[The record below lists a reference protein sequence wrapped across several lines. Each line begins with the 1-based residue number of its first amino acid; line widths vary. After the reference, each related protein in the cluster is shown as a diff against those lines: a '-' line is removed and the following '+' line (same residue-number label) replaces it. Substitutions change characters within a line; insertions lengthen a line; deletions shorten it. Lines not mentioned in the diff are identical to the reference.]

1 VKHTNYEGPC
11 WVMLLILLFMVLT
24 GEVIEL
30 HDNIIL
36 RVCVHTP

>member
-11 WVMLLILLFMVLT
+11 WVMSILLFMVLT
-24 GEVIEL
+24 GKVIEL

-36 RVCVHTP
+36 RMCVHTP